1 MVCELSIDHS
11 SSIDDCTFHGI
22 AGRTPAMREIFQQIQ
37 DVAPTGSNVLIL
49 GETGTGKELV
59 ANALHAL
66 SARSTGPFVKL
77 NCSAMQPSLL
87 ESELFGHERG
97 AFTGASA
104 RRTGRFAM
112 AYQGTMFL
120 DEVGELPLAMQPK
133 LLRVLEE
140 KEFEL
145 VGSSKTIRADVRL
158 LAATHR
164 QLDGMCAHG
173 AFREDLFYRLN
184 VFPICLPPLRH
195 RRDDIPT
202 IVQSLLPR
210 IARRLGKDVRSL
222 SDDSMRALQAHDWPG
237 NVRELQNVLE
247 RSAILTRG
255 PVIQMRPR
263 YVESLGS
270 YVRGSEDRSSTTL
283 AEVSRSHILAV
294 LASTNGVIAG
304 RNGAAARLGMKRST
318 LHFRM
323 KKLGIDSSAL
333 RVSNNQ
339 KGISMISPFNSMN
352 LPERSS

>member
-11 SSIDDCTFHGI
+11 SSIDDSTFHGI
-22 AGRTPAMREIFQQIQ
+22 AGRTPGMREIFQQIL
-37 DVAPTGSNVLIL
+37 DVAPTGSNVLVL

-66 SARSTGPFVKL
+66 SPRRTGPFVKL

-97 AFTGASA
+97 AFTGACA

-112 AYQGTMFL
+112 ASQGTMFL

-145 VGSSKTIRADVRL
+145 VGSSQTIRADVRL
-158 LAATHR
+158 VAATHR
-164 QLDGMCAHG
+164 QLDGMCAQG

-184 VFPICLPPLRH
+184 VFPICLPPLRR

-202 IVQSLLPR
+202 LVHHLLPR
-210 IARRLGKDVRSL
+210 IARRLGKDVRSV

-247 RSAILTRG
+247 RSAILSRG
-255 PVIQMRPR
+255 PVIHTHPR
-263 YVESLGS
+263 SVDSRVAS
-270 YVRGSEDRSSTTL
+270 DDRSSTTL
-283 AEVSRSHILAV
+283 EEVSRSHILSV

-323 KKLGIDSSAL
+323 KKLGIDSAAL

-339 KGISMISPFNSMN
+339 KGISMISPFYSMN
-352 LPERSS
+352 LPERST